1 MIITKNTRLCSDINE
16 RLHSVAEKST
26 LHGLANFASANTSKW
41 KRALWLTFF
50 ILTTSLFG
58 WLTFQNIAEYF
69 SWPVTS
75 RIRFTNEK
83 EIDFPGVAICNANPF
98 VTDQAVQFLLQFTRN
113 YTGNYTLGLEEMNKQ
128 LLDQHVRYTIANLVY
143 FNYSVSA
150 KKQFGLPFENFL
162 IYCKFANEP
171 CNNSTNWTWFFS
183 SSNGNCFLFNSKSG
197 LKVRTTDKNSGLN
210 VELFAGHEETV
221 PQIYKKA
228 SGFQIFIFNQ
238 TKYLRRD
245 EYIPR
250 TYIRTG
256 VEVNIEIKRRFIHK
270 LPEPYSECDLDLRT
284 ADINSVDS
292 ELYRETFLTNASY
305 EQFFCLHRAYRRAVF
320 ERCKCVVELSDVKEE
335 AKICSTKEEQACRI
349 YIDNVLYQLSRFDGK
364 FNDQCPLECNVNDF
378 QLTMSSMAFPSYHYG
393 NYLLKKNANFKAS
406 INRTYDL
413 HAVRKS
419 VAKINFYFTKI
430 GHETMDEKKTMTAVN
445 LFANTGA
452 MLSVFLGM
460 SLLTLVEGLQ
470 LLVEICA
477 LLVTHAIVFK
487 L

>member
-1 MIITKNTRLCSDINE
+1 MIIAENTRLYSLIDE

-41 KRALWLTFF
+41 KQALWLTFF
-50 ILTTSLFG
+50 LLTTSLFASM
-58 WLTFQNIAEYF
+58 TFQNIAEYF

-98 VTDQAVQFLLQFTRN
+98 VTEQAVQFLIQFTRN
-113 YTGNYTLGLEEMNKQ
+113 YTGNYTLGLKEMNKQ
-128 LLDQHVRYTIANLVY
+128 LMDQHFRYTTANHVY

-150 KKQFGLPFENFL
+150 KKQLGLPLENFL
-162 IYCKFANEP
+162 IYCKYANEP
-171 CNNSTNWTWFFS
+171 CYNSTNWTWFFS
-183 SSNGNCFLFNSKSG
+183 WWNGNCFLFNSKSG
-197 LKVRTTDKNSGLN
+197 LKVRTTNKNSALN
-210 VELFAGHEETV
+210 VELFAGHEETTY
-221 PQIYKKA
+221 QKA

-238 TKYLRRD
+238 TNYIGRD

-256 VEVNIEIKRRFIHK
+256 VEVNVEIKRRFIHK

-292 ELYRETFLTNASY
+292 ELYRETFRTNASY
-305 EQFFCLHRAYRRAVF
+305 EQIFCLHRAYRRTVF
-320 ERCKCVVELSDVKEE
+320 EQCKCVVELSDVKGSE

-349 YIDNVLYQLSRFDGK
+349 YIDNVLYQLKRFDGK
-364 FNDQCPLECNVNDF
+364 FNDLCPLECNVNDF
-378 QLTMSSMAFPSYHYG
+378 QLVLSSMAFPSYHYG
-393 NYLLKKNANFKAS
+393 NYLLKTSANFKAS
-406 INRTYDL
+406 TNRTYDL

-419 VAKINFYFTKI
+419 VAKINFHFTKI
-430 GHETMDEKKTMTAVN
+430 GHETMDEKKTMTVVN

-477 LLVTHAIVFK
+477 LFVSHLIVFK